1 VVAGLRKDT
10 KEESATTPEPPRPA
24 RRGANRRSVLKTGR
38 TLSAKREHL
47 ETSQER
53 IATHQKIK
61 RKERRRLIITTAG
74 FLIVTSIVIWVG
86 VLLSQANTPDNTNEP
101 TDTPTQTVIYK
112 PTIEIVDEDA
122 GDGNA
127 ITGRISQYVG
137 QAEIDFRD
145 YGLVPVKAVIPN
157 GAIREVDFYLE
168 GHPGYIKTTLD
179 RDTAVSAEDASRMV
193 RYLEEQGIGEYQ
205 YIDVRLEGRAYW
217 K

>member
-1 VVAGLRKDT
+1 MVAGLRKDI

-86 VLLSQANTPDNTNEP
+86 VLLSQASTPDNTNEP

-122 GDGNA
+122 GDGNT
-127 ITGRISQYVG
+127 ITGRMSQYVG

-145 YGLVPVKAVIPN
+145 YGLVPVKAVIPT
-157 GAIREVDFYLE
+157 GAIREVDFYLD

-179 RDTAVSAEDASRMV
+179 RGTAVSAEDANRMI
-193 RYLEEQGIGEYQ
+193 RYLEEQGIADYQ
-205 YIDVRLEGRAYW
+205 YIDVRLDGRAYW